1 MNKINRMAAATAAAS
16 LLMSATLPTPSI
28 AADGT
33 VKRMRINSCKGQS
46 KCNTAQSA
54 CAGQKSCKGKGGLPA
69 AAVKACTD
77 KGGSVIKG

>member
-1 MNKINRMAAATAAAS
+1 MNKINRMAAAAS
-16 LLMSATLPTPSI
+16 PLMSAALPSASI
-28 AADGT
+28 AAVAP
-33 VKRMRINSCKGQS
+33 VKRMGINRYKGQS

-69 AAVKACTD
+69 AAEKACTD